1 MAYACFW
8 VQGECVRPNEFSCK
22 GCAQFP
28 YGEAEVKPP
37 GVPADIGQQLIG
49 MHIGLAELL
58 AKKGIAKP
66 EELDEAIARNIEG
79 LVNQDMVLR
88 NAACEVDHVLDAMPR
103 LSEPGLLELYVAVD
117 EEGLRDQASISEKV
131 VESLR
136 QMVPR
141 EIEIR
146 VMVAEKK
153 PGPGAAPESKKP
165 KGASA
170 AKKQPAKSKSAPK
183 SSGKSSGSKKK

>member
-8 VQGECVRPNEFSCK
+8 VQQECVRPNEFSCK

-28 YGEAEVKPP
+28 YGESDVAPP

-103 LSEPGLLELYVAVD
+103 LSEPGLLEVYVAVD
-117 EEGLRDQASISEKV
+117 EQGLKDQASISEKV
-131 VESLR
+131 VESLH
-136 QMVPR
+136 QMVPQ

-146 VMVAEKK
+146 VLVAEKK
-153 PGPGAAPESKKP
+153 PGSGATPASKKP
-165 KGASA
+165 AGSKA
-170 AKKQPAKSKSAPK
+170 AKKKPAKAKAAPK
-183 SSGKSSGSKKK
+183 STGKSSGSKKK